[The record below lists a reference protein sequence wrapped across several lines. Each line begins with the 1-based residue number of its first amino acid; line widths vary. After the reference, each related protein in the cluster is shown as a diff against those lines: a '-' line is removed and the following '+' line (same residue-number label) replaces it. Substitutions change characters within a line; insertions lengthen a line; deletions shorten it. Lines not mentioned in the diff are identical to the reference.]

1 MSGCSLKGLYLGESI
16 PELFSLPTSLE
27 FTRDY
32 VAKNLPVV
40 IRGATAEWSACTK
53 WNSSYFRYVINM
65 NMIYFIL
72 LSPVTLN
79 SLSQ

>member
-1 MSGCSLKGLYLGESI
+1 MFIFFLFFFRFIQINSMSECSLKGLYLGESI

-40 IRGATAEWSACTK
+40 IRGATAEWPACKK
-53 WNSSYFRYVINM
+53 WNSRYFR
-65 NMIYFIL
+65 
-72 LSPVTLN
+72 
-79 SLSQ
+79 